1 MLGNDIRRL
10 GAVNLNL
17 VTVSMAW
24 LPSAH
29 HLLLL
34 HVTTTSISCMGAWS
48 DCEQGGG
55 GEALLHHHVAQES
68 GRDRWSAWGRNVTKA
83 AVVITPS
90 TYPSPQQ
97 ERPPP
102 LSSTPLAPLV
112 RIVREIAGRLHEEV
126 KVNL

>member
-17 VTVSMAW
+17 VTMSLAW

-34 HVTTTSISCMGAWS
+34 HVTTTSISCMGTWS
-48 DCEQGGG
+48 DCEQASGGD
-55 GEALLHHHVAQES
+55 ALLHHHAAQES

-90 TYPSPQQ
+90 PPPTRETPSPFLN
-97 ERPPP
+97 PPRSP
-102 LSSTPLAPLV
+102 CQ
-112 RIVREIAGRLHEEV
+112 IVREIAGRLHEEV